1 VSAAKAEEGAS
12 AAAVEGIRGGQGC
25 VGGEDARRGDEGAV
39 RSGGGAGFFRS
50 PPDVQFVRSSGSDSH
65 AERRV
70 AEAFGSAPLI
80 LAGSGVA
87 RELLKGP

>member
-1 VSAAKAEEGAS
+1 LEARTHAGETRERYGV
-12 AAAVEGIRGGQGC
+12 
-25 VGGEDARRGDEGAV
+25 VG
-39 RSGGGAGFFRS
+39 SGFFRS

-65 AERRV
+65 AERLV

>member
-1 VSAAKAEEGAS
+1 MEARTHAGETRERYGV
-12 AAAVEGIRGGQGC
+12 
-25 VGGEDARRGDEGAV
+25 VGERV
-39 RSGGGAGFFRS
+39 FFRF